1 MSGDEDDNFQYH
13 LFSQQGGAKVDEIA
27 PGVVRKTGD
36 RVTRSEEAALRL
48 VKEHTEVPV
57 PRLISSNYF
66 MKRGRGHGTLLMEL
80 ADGSPL
86 NSLWD
91 GFDNDTK
98 ERICRNLWQ
107 VVVRLQ
113 QIPRPPAFAD
123 LYQIGADGSPT
134 IDVLIRDI
142 NETGT
147 PILTDEALR
156 ARIYER
162 YLHFNGGSYPESL
175 PDILPRSSTSVFS
188 HGDLTP
194 RNILVDGNGQMTTI
208 LDWERAGWYPEYS
221 EFANMM
227 RPSNDWDWMRW
238 MDHTKPVEW
247 DITGIAKARRVLF

>member
-1 MSGDEDDNFQYH
+1 
-13 LFSQQGGAKVDEIA
+13 
-27 PGVVRKTGD
+27 
-36 RVTRSEEAALRL
+36 
-48 VKEHTEVPV
+48 
-57 PRLISSNYF
+57 
-66 MKRGRGHGTLLMEL
+66 MEL

-98 ERICRNLWQ
+98 ERICRNIGQ

-123 LYQIGADGSPT
+123 LYQCGADGSPT

-142 NETGT
+142 NEIGT

-175 PDILPRSSTSVFS
+175 PDILPRSSTSVFTY
-188 HGDLTP
+188 GDLTP
-194 RNILVDGNGQMTTI
+194 RNIMVDGNGQITAI
-208 LDWERAGWYPEYS
+208 LDWERAGWYPEYW
-221 EFANMM
+221 EFENIMK
-227 RPSNDWDWMRW
+227 PSNDWDWMRW